1 MGTENSARFPLSL
14 FVVALVA
21 MFAFCASCEQQTPAS
36 TEVLECGGVEISDPD
51 LVMILDCAGWL
62 DFVIENV
69 TDIEFVNAAALEFE
83 GQEVLGLAF
92 CAECKISIPVLEE
105 AASGKLGRR
114 SDLDIARLI
123 VHEAAHLADDCRNGE
138 TPALEAER
146 AFLVDFNFGN
156 CRN

>member
-1 MGTENSARFPLSL
+1 
-14 FVVALVA
+14 
-21 MFAFCASCEQQTPAS
+21 
-36 TEVLECGGVEISDPD
+36 
-51 LVMILDCAGWL
+51 MILDCAGWL
-62 DFVIENV
+62 DFIIENV
-69 TDIEFVNAAALEFE
+69 TEIEFVNASALEFE
-83 GQEVLGLAF
+83 GEEVLGLAF
-92 CAECKISIPVLEE
+92 CSECKISIPVLEK
-105 AASGKLGRR
+105 AASGELGRR